1 MSRLSTWWAGRVQR
15 RAAIRAEL
23 IEAEEEIRQ
32 RVASQ
37 WAEAHPEPRD
47 PSDLGAGPSD
57 FRRAQVPYGVDVAAA
72 WSWRF
77 IVIVI
82 AALAVLWTVRHF
94 AVVVMPVLI
103 ALFITALVS
112 PLVQRLERLGI
123 RRGIASFMTVFLV
136 VGTVALMLTFVG
148 TQVASGVSHLSQQ
161 IVDGLE
167 EIRTWLQTGPFHASD
182 SQINS
187 MIHSAQNMISK
198 QGADLASSITEV
210 SAAVGHIVAGLFIVL
225 FSTYYFLADGE
236 RIWSWLVRLF
246 PRAARANVD
255 GAGRAAFRSLVQ
267 FVRATV
273 LVAATDA
280 IATMIW
286 AAVLGVPFV
295 SAIGVLVFLG
305 AFVPMIGAFLSG
317 TIAVLVALVAKGL
330 ITAVLMLTGVVV
342 VQQLEAHVLQPF
354 LMGRFVSI
362 HPLAVIISIAI
373 GVLLAG
379 IPGALI
385 AVPIAAS
392 VNAIVTYL
400 TTPAPPRPETAVV
413 ESDL

>member
-1 MSRLSTWWAGRVQR
+1 MSGKVSTWWADRGER
-15 RAAIRAEL
+15 RALLRAEA
-23 IEAEEEIRQ
+23 IAAEEHIRQ
-32 RVASQ
+32 RVATQ
-37 WAEAHPEPRD
+37 WADAHPEHHD
-47 PSDLGAGPSD
+47 PEDIGAGPSN
-57 FRRAQVPYGVDVAAA
+57 FRRARVPYGVDLAAA

-77 IVIVI
+77 LII
-82 AALAVLWTVRHF
+82 AAALLAILWTLQRF

-103 ALFITALVS
+103 ALFISALVL
-112 PLVQRLERLGI
+112 PLVEWLERRGI
-123 RRGIASFMTVFLV
+123 RRGIASFVTVLLV

-148 TQVASGVSHLSQQ
+148 TQVASGISNLSKQ

-167 EIRTWLQTGPFHASD
+167 EIRNWLRTGPLHASD

-187 MIHSAQNMISK
+187 LIHNAQGIISK
-198 QGADLASSITEV
+198 QGNDLAGRVTEV
-210 SAAVGHIVAGLFIVL
+210 GSAVGHIVAGLFIIL
-225 FSTYYFLADGE
+225 FSTYYFLADGA
-236 RIWSWLVRLF
+236 RIWSWIVRLF
-246 PRAARANVD
+246 PRAARAKVD
-255 GAGRAAFRSLVQ
+255 GSGRAAYATLVQ

-317 TIAVLVALVAKGL
+317 SIAVLVALVAKGP
-330 ITAVLMLTGVVV
+330 ITALLMLAGVVV

-362 HPLAVIISIAI
+362 HPLGVIIAIAL

-385 AVPIAAS
+385 AVPFAAS
-392 VNAIVTYL
+392 LNAIISYL
-400 TTPAPPRPETAVV
+400 TAKPPLPAAPEGQP
-413 ESDL
+413 E